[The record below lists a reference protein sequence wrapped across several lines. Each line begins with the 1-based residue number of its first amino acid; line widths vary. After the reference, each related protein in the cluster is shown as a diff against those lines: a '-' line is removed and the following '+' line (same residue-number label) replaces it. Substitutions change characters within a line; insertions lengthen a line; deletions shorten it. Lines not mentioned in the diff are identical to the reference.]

1 MPKPNSL
8 IERLFYYAEN
18 TPSHDAIV
26 TPTFT
31 LSYAQLSQ
39 LVRAQVKAFNRED
52 ISGNTV
58 IGIKCA
64 DEIQHLVLN
73 LATTY
78 IGATSC
84 TVPTYETTQ
93 MQDAVIS
100 HCGVTHIIDEKVAV
114 DPASIKNNDASI
126 KIRTPAPE
134 AKLLFSTSGTTG
146 EPKLVIHHD
155 SDLVAQ
161 SHRHISSIQERFTCL
176 ASIEHNFAK
185 RHRLYCVAAGATNV
199 FLSTDQ
205 ESLITQSLLLNVNV
219 MHVSAFQAQELLATP
234 NIHKLS
240 NIRLKLGGSHV
251 PLSLRQKL
259 RDTITSNL
267 QAGYGTTETGAIA
280 FTDPNDLNAGESVGQ
295 PLPGIEIRAVTPER
309 KPMDIGQRG
318 ELAVRCEGM
327 FRGYLGKPDLTA
339 LRLKDDWFYTGDIG
353 YLDSQQRI
361 HLCGRS
367 DDMFVFNSMNIYPQ
381 DIESEIRQHPGII
394 DTAVLPKKS
403 SVHGN
408 IPIALIVF
416 DPHVKQ
422 HIPALKKYV
431 QKRVGL
437 RSPRQYIIVD
447 EIPKNSSGKIS
458 RLEAINLPKKSS
470 QIRNDIIDLIDPRI
484 TKRLKPSLITSFK
497 NGDEDITFRELG
509 MDSLARMDFLV
520 ALETNYETVITLREF
535 SRFRYLGNVVAHI
548 LSPSLECKQEQ
559 NPTLLIENSL
569 DSSHLAIKEGSP
581 PYIVRFFQRV
591 VSYCHTVAQMS
602 KAFSTLEHRLTP
614 MDIECLYDWH
624 LNGQL
629 IPKKVAT
636 KFQTATFDWLKE
648 MKILM
653 LNSGKQQPESFVSRR
668 ISPSTTL
675 FSGSGSPINK
685 TLLICFPPDDI
696 RHLTIPNAALMQH
709 TNSEHFDLLIIS
721 DSFNDGYRLGT
732 LPFGQYLSETIEL
745 LASNTLIN
753 EYSRIRTLGF
763 SAGAYPAIIAGCLF
777 KAEMAFSIS
786 GRFHRKKHILKNIDK
801 VITTWRTVRKGYC
814 PKTVFSY
821 SKDNS
826 RDRKYARTISKISGG
841 SKIAIEIK
849 NEKTRH
855 LILQRLLERGE
866 LAEFLARTI
875 FAEINNTPIDNNKG
889 NAIISFPTEKIS
901 I

>member
-8 IERLFYYAEN
+8 IERLFYYADN
-18 TPSHDAIV
+18 NPSHDAIV
-26 TPTFT
+26 TPVFT
-31 LSYAQLSQ
+31 LSYTQLCQ
-39 LVRAQVKAFNRED
+39 LVRAQIKALNNAD
-52 ISGNTV
+52 ISGNTT

-84 TVPTYETTQ
+84 TIPTHETTQ
-93 MQDAVIS
+93 MQNAIIS
-100 HCGVTHIIDEKVAV
+100 HCGVTHIIDEKIAV
-114 DPASIKNNDASI
+114 DPTSIKNNDTSI
-126 KIRTPAPE
+126 EIGTPAPE

-161 SHRHISSIQERFTCL
+161 SHRHISSTQERFTCL

-199 FLSTDQ
+199 FLSPDQ
-205 ESLITQSLLLNVNV
+205 EYLITQSLLLNVNV

-240 NIRLKLGGSHV
+240 NIRLKLGGSHA
-251 PLSLRQKL
+251 PPSLRQQL
-259 RDTITSNL
+259 RDTITNNL

-280 FTDPNDLNAGESVGQ
+280 FTDSNDLNAGESVGQ
-295 PLPGIEIRAVTPER
+295 PLPGIEIQVVTPER

-339 LRLKDDWFYTGDIG
+339 LRLEDDWFYTGDIG

-381 DIESEIRQHPGII
+381 DIESEIRQYQGVI
-394 DTAVLPKKS
+394 DAAVLPKKS

-422 HIPALKKYV
+422 HIPALKKFV

-447 EIPKNSSGKIS
+447 EIPKNPSGKIS
-458 RLEAINLPKKSS
+458 RLEVMNLPKKSS
-470 QIRNDIIDLIDPRI
+470 QIRSDIIDLLDPRI
-484 TKRLKPSLITSFK
+484 TKRLKPSLINAFENS
-497 NGDEDITFRELG
+497 DMDITFRELG

-535 SRFRYLGNVVAHI
+535 SRYRYLGNVVAHI
-548 LSPSLECKQEQ
+548 LSPSLKCTQGQESS
-559 NPTLLIENSL
+559 LLTENSL
-569 DSSHLAIKEGSP
+569 DSSHLAIQADSP
-581 PYIVRFFQRV
+581 PYVVHFFQRV
-591 VSYCHTVAQMS
+591 VSYCHTVAQMN

-614 MDIECLYDWH
+614 IEIECLYNWH

-648 MKILM
+648 MKTLM
-653 LNSGKQQPESFVSRR
+653 LNSGKQQPEPFVSRR
-668 ISPSTTL
+668 ISPNTTL
-675 FSGSGSPINK
+675 FSGSGSPTNK

-721 DSFNDGYRLGT
+721 DPFNEAYRLGI
-732 LPFGQYLSETIEL
+732 LPFGQYLNEVIEP

-753 EYSRIRTLGF
+753 EYNRIRTLGF
-763 SAGAYPAIIAGCLF
+763 SAGAYPAIIAGCLL

-814 PKTVFSY
+814 PQIAFSY

-826 RDRKYARTISKISGG
+826 RDRRYARTISKISGG

-849 NEKTRH
+849 DEKTRH

-866 LAEFLARTI
+866 LAEFLASTI
-875 FAEINNTPIDNNKG
+875 FAEINNTLIDNNKG
-889 NAIISFPTEKIS
+889 NAIISFPTKKIS
-901 I
+901 T

>member
-8 IERLFYYAEN
+8 IERLFYYADN
-18 TPSHDAIV
+18 NPSHDAIV

-31 LSYAQLSQ
+31 LSYTQLCQ
-39 LVRAQVKAFNRED
+39 LVRVQVKAFNNAD
-52 ISGNTV
+52 ISDNTV
-58 IGIKCA
+58 IGIKCT

-84 TVPTYETTQ
+84 TIPTYETAQTQ
-93 MQDAVIS
+93 NAIIS
-100 HCGVTHIIDEKVAV
+100 HCGVTHIIDEKIAV
-114 DPASIKNNDASI
+114 DPTSIENNDASI
-126 KIRTPAPE
+126 EVGMPAPE
-134 AKLLFSTSGTTG
+134 SKLLFSTSGTTG

-161 SHRHISSIQERFTCL
+161 SHRHVGSTQERFTCL
-176 ASIEHNFAK
+176 ASMEHNFAK

-199 FLSTDQ
+199 FLNPDQ

-240 NIRLKLGGSHV
+240 SIRLKLGGSHV
-251 PLSLRQKL
+251 PLSLRQQL
-259 RDTITSNL
+259 RDIITNNL

-309 KPMDIGQRG
+309 KPLGIGQRG
-318 ELAVRCEGM
+318 ELAIRCEGM

-339 LRLKDDWFYTGDIG
+339 LRLEDDWFYTGDIG
-353 YLDSQQRI
+353 YLDSQRRI

-381 DIESEIRQHPGII
+381 DIESEIRQYPGII

-416 DPHVKQ
+416 DQHVKQ
-422 HIPALKKYV
+422 HIPALKKFV

-437 RSPRQYIIVD
+437 RSPRQSIIVD
-447 EIPKNSSGKIS
+447 ELPKNSSGKIS
-458 RLEAINLPKKSS
+458 RLEAMNLPKKSS

-484 TKRLKPSLITSFK
+484 TKRLKPNLLTAFK
-497 NGDEDITFRELG
+497 NGDKDITFRELG

-559 NPTLLIENSL
+559 KPTLPTENSL
-569 DSSHLAIKEGSP
+569 DSSHLAIQKDSP
-581 PYIVRFFQRV
+581 PYVVLFFQRV

-614 MDIECLYDWH
+614 MEIDCLYNWH

-648 MKILM
+648 IKTLM

-668 ISPSTTL
+668 ISPNTTL
-675 FSGSGSPINK
+675 FSGPGSPTEK
-685 TLLICFPPDDI
+685 ALLICFPPDDI
-696 RHLTIPNAALMQH
+696 RHITIPNAALMQH

-721 DSFNDGYRLGT
+721 DPFNEAYRLGT
-732 LPFGQYLSETIEL
+732 MPFGQYLSKVIEQ
-745 LASNTLIN
+745 LANNALVN
-753 EYSRIRTLGF
+753 GYSRIRTLGF
-763 SAGAYPAIIAGCLF
+763 SAGAYPAIIAGYLL

-801 VITTWRTVRKGYC
+801 VVTTWRTVRKGYC
-814 PKTVFSY
+814 PQIVFSY

-826 RDRKYARTISKISGG
+826 RDKRYARTISKISGG

-866 LAEFLARTI
+866 LAEFLTRTI
-875 FAEINNTPIDNNKG
+875 FAEINEKFIDNNEG
-889 NAIISFPTEKIS
+889 NTIISFPTEKTS